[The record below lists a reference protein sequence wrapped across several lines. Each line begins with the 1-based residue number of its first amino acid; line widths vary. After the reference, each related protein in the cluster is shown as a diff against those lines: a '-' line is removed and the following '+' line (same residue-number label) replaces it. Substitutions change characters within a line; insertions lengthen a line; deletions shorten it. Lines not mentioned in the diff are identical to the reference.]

1 MAPVPDNSVPDN
13 DAGHAAP
20 PFAMSL
26 ERGKIREFAV
36 ATGSKADGYLQD
48 PRPVIPATFLRT
60 SVFWT
65 PPDVPSLLDGLNL
78 DLRRILHGEQEYLFV
93 GPPPRAGISLSVT
106 TRVESVSEKEG
117 RRGGKMTVIVIA
129 QDFTDDAGRLVAQ
142 GRQTLI
148 QTGKAPS

>member
-1 MAPVPDNSVPDN
+1 MPDNPVSDN
-13 DAGHAAP
+13 GTAGRAAP

-36 ATGSKADGYLQD
+36 ATGSKADEYLEDSQ
-48 PRPVIPATFLRT
+48 PVVPATFLRT

-65 PPDVPSLLDGLNL
+65 PPDAPSLFAELKL
-78 DLRRILHGEQEYLFV
+78 DLRRILHGEQEYLFF
-93 GPPPRAGISLSVT
+93 GPPPRAGTSLSVT

-117 RRGGKMTVIVIA
+117 RRGGKMTVVVIA